1 MKKTMFFIV
10 LFTFGCILAGEPFV
24 VMNDIVPVFPERDR
38 DKIENA
44 VIEGAV
50 HFLQAKSYSDLLLQ
64 EYEKSAKQEINYAA
78 ALDYVEKAVVEL
90 EAAKKEYQ
98 ESIAAGNLAGYA
110 AEKVQR
116 FKVFDYDKFSTQM
129 DLNKDLMAVVKS
141 YLSAGNI
148 LGAYQEN
155 VNNIGKILATMETI
169 KEKIEVNITPDIS
182 LFWQLLQQF
191 SQAALF
197 GNYCTATAAAILQ

>member
-1 MKKTMFFIV
+1 MFLIV
-10 LFTFGCILAGEPFV
+10 LFTFGCVLAGEPFV
-24 VMNDIVPVFPERDR
+24 VMNDVVPVFPERDR
-38 DKIENA
+38 DKIESA
-44 VIEGAV
+44 VIEGAI
-50 HFLQAKSYSDLLLQ
+50 HFLQAKAYSDLLLQ
-64 EYEKSAKQEINYAA
+64 EYEKSARQEINYAA
-78 ALDYVEKAVVEL
+78 ALDYVEKAMAEL

-98 ESIAAGNLAGYA
+98 ESIAAGKLAGYV

-129 DLNKDLMAVVKS
+129 DLNKDLMALVKS

-155 VNNIGKILATMETI
+155 VNNIGKILATLETI

-182 LFWQLLQQF
+182 LFWHLLQQF